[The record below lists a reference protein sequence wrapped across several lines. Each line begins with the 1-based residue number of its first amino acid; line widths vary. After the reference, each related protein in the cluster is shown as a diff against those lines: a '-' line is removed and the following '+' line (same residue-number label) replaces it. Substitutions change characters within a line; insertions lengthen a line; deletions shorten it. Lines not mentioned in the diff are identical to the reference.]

1 MKDISQL
8 VLDASTAIK
17 LIKEKTANMSN
28 ENLFNIENHS
38 KALRQISNEMLDWVK
53 QQRDSKVK

>member
-1 MKDISQL
+1 MKDISQS

-28 ENLFNIENHS
+28 ENLFDIENYS
-38 KALRQISNEMLDWVK
+38 RALRQIANDMLEYVEHK
-53 QQRDSKVK
+53 RNK

>member
-1 MKDISQL
+1 MKDISQS

-28 ENLFNIENHS
+28 ENLYDIENYS
-38 KALRQISNEMLDWVK
+38 RALRQIANDMLEYVK
-53 QQRDSKVK
+53 QKRNI

>member
-8 VLDASTAIK
+8 VLDASTALK

-28 ENLFNIENHS
+28 ENLFDIENHS
-38 KALRQISNEMLDWVK
+38 RALRQIANEMLKYVEQK
-53 QQRDSKVK
+53 RQN

>member
-1 MKDISQL
+1 MKDISQS

-28 ENLFNIENHS
+28 ENLFDIENYS
-38 KALRQISNEMLDWVK
+38 RALRQIANDMLEYVEK
-53 QQRDSKVK
+53 KRNK

>member
-28 ENLFNIENHS
+28 ENLFDIENHS
-38 KALRQISNEMLDWVK
+38 KALRQIATEMLKYVEQK
-53 QQRDSKVK
+53 RQN

>member
-28 ENLFNIENHS
+28 ENLFDIENYS
-38 KALRQISNEMLDWVK
+38 KALRQIANEMLKYVEQK
-53 QQRDSKVK
+53 RKN